1 MYITITYR
9 SVCRKIQ
16 RCIRFKYLKLRKTNF
31 ESNKIV
37 YSTTPLV
44 SDIITDQFNSDGKF
58 NIIQLTESHIESVLF
73 TYFLYKSLGIFLNST
88 ATLVQHLD

>member
-1 MYITITYR
+1 MYMTTTYR
-9 SVCRKIQ
+9 SVCRKFQ
-16 RCIRFKYLKLRKTNF
+16 RYIRFKYLKLRKTNF

-58 NIIQLTESHIESVLF
+58 NIIQFTESHIESV
-73 TYFLYKSLGIFLNST
+73 
-88 ATLVQHLD
+88 

>member
-44 SDIITDQFNSDGKF
+44 SDIITDQFTSDGKV
-58 NIIQLTESHIESVLF
+58 NIIQFTESHSESGLF
-73 TYFLYKSLGIFLNST
+73 TYFLYKFWVFFLIQRNIM
-88 ATLVQHLD
+88 QHLD